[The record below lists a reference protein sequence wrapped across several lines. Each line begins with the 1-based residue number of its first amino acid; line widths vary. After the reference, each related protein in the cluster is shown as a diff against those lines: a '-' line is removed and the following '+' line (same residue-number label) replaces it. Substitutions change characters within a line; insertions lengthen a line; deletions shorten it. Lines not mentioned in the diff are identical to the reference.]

1 MTMRLEA
8 VSRGVGPDVTLIH
21 GWGLS
26 AGVWEG
32 TAAALARDLRVMCV
46 DLPGHGR
53 AAGEG
58 QLGDLDSLADR
69 LAATLP
75 PQGAA
80 LVGWSLGGLVAL
92 QTAVRHPERV
102 RRLVLVAA
110 TPRFV
115 QAPDWPHAMRRPVL
129 DAFAQGL
136 NRDFRATLNRFLA
149 LQFHG
154 VEGAPAAVRALRARL
169 AAAPP
174 APVALAEGLALL
186 RESDLRAALAGVDCP
201 VHALLGGYDTLVPA
215 AVGADLEVLRPGMVV
230 RVMPRAGH
238 APFLSHGE
246 RFEFELR
253 SLLHD

>member
-1 MTMRLEA
+1 MTKSLET
-8 VSRGVGPDVTLIH
+8 VSRGTGPAVALIH

-26 AGVWEG
+26 AGVWEE
-32 TAAALARDLRVMCV
+32 TAADLARDFRVDCV

-53 AAGEG
+53 AAREG
-58 QLGDLDSLADR
+58 RLGDLDTLADR

-92 QTAVRHPERV
+92 QTAVRHPDRV
-102 RRLVLVAA
+102 RRVVLVAA

-136 NRDFRATLNRFLA
+136 ARDFRATLNRFLA

-174 APVALAEGLALL
+174 APAALEEGLALL
-186 RESDLRAALAGVDCP
+186 RESDLRAALAGLACP

-215 AVGADLEVLRPGMVV
+215 AVGAELKVLRPGMDV

-246 RFEFELR
+246 RFASELR